1 MKGVDLMFSSKRK
14 YLSFLLCG
22 FILLGFAGI
31 CFAQGFQEIEK
42 DCHEY
47 VLSNG
52 MKFIVLER
60 DEAPVVSFHT
70 YADVGSANESYG
82 ITGIS
87 HFLEHMAFK
96 GTKVIAT
103 TDYEAEFELRRE
115 LDLIFD
121 ELVHEK
127 ERIQPDSVRIA
138 ELDTL
143 FEQTR
148 RKADEYVVNNEF
160 IDMIRREGGS
170 GVNAYTSND
179 ATQYIVSLPANRL
192 EFWMAMESDR
202 FLNPTFREFYK
213 EKEVV
218 MEERR
223 LRVETRPTGKLIED
237 FFATAFKAHP
247 YHHSVVGHM
256 SDLRRITREDM
267 REYFRTYYGPSNL
280 TTAVVGDVD
289 ADEVFKMAETYFG
302 RIPTEPKPATVRTV
316 EPEQWGERRVTVEA
330 MAQPLL
336 VVGYHRP
343 DVQHKDDLVFDA
355 MANILGQGRSSRLY
369 TSLVKEKKI
378 AAAAGAMSGWPG
390 NKYDC
395 LFAVYAVPAKDHT
408 SEECLAV
415 IDDEIEKLKTEL
427 TTEDEMSK
435 YKRGTKKGLI
445 DGMKSNS
452 NMARMLTNYD
462 VLSGS
467 WRNLFGEIDRVEAVS
482 AQDIQRVAQEYLMKK
497 NRTLGEIIPED
508 EG

>member
-1 MKGVDLMFSSKRK
+1 MFDRNWRHIRH
-14 YLSFLLCG
+14 LSCGLFLLVA
-22 FILLGFAGI
+22 AGV
-31 CFAQGFQEIEK
+31 CLAQTFGGIEEK
-42 DCHEY
+42 GSEY

-52 MKFIVLER
+52 MKFIVFER
-60 DEAPVVSFHT
+60 REAPVVSFHT

-96 GTKVIAT
+96 GTKTIGT
-103 TDYEAEFELRRE
+103 TDYGSEAELRAE
-115 LDLIFD
+115 LDRIFD
-121 ELVHEK
+121 HIVKEK
-127 ERIQPDSVRIA
+127 ESIRPDSAKIA

-143 FEQTR
+143 FEETR
-148 RKADEYVVNNEF
+148 RKAAEYVVNNEY
-160 IDMIRREGGS
+160 IDMMRREGGS

-223 LRVETRPTGKLIED
+223 LRVETRPTGRLIED

-267 REYFRTYYGPSNL
+267 RNYFRTYYGPSNL
-280 TTAVVGDVD
+280 TAAIVGDVK
-289 ADEVFKMAETYFG
+289 ADEVFRLADLYFS
-302 RIPTEPKPATVRTV
+302 RIATEPKPETVRTI

-343 DVQHKDDLVFDA
+343 NVRHEDDFVFDA

-378 AAAAGAMSGWPG
+378 AAAAGSMSAWPG
-390 NKYDC
+390 NKYSC

-408 SEECLAV
+408 SEECLEA
-415 IDDEIEKLKTEL
+415 IDAEIEKLRTEL
-427 TTEDEMSK
+427 ATEEEMSK
-435 YKRGTKKGLI
+435 YKRGTKKNLL
-445 DGMKSNS
+445 DGMKANNS
-452 NMARMLTNYD
+452 MARLLTNYD
-462 VLSGS
+462 VLTGD
-467 WRNLFGEIDRVEAVS
+467 WRNLFDEIDRVESVTAEDVRR
-482 AQDIQRVAQEYLMKK
+482 IAQEYLVRKH
-497 NRTLGEIIPED
+497 RTIGEIIPE

>member
-1 MKGVDLMFSSKRK
+1 MFDWKRK
-14 YLSFLLCG
+14 QLRLIWFG
-22 FILLGFAGI
+22 LGLIIVAGM
-31 CFAQGFQEIEK
+31 CLAQGFKEIEEQGS
-42 DCHEY
+42 EY

-60 DEAPVVSFHT
+60 HEAPVVSFHT

-96 GTKVIAT
+96 GTKTIGT
-103 TDYEAEFELRRE
+103 TDYEAEAKLMAE
-115 LDLIFD
+115 LDRIFD
-121 ELVHEK
+121 QLVE
-127 ERIQPDSVRIA
+127 ERGSIHSDSARIA
-138 ELDTL
+138 QLDTL

-148 RKADEYVVNNEF
+148 REAAEYVVNNEY
-160 IDMIRREGGS
+160 IDMMRREGGS
-170 GVNAYTSND
+170 GVNAYTNND

-223 LRVETRPTGKLIED
+223 LGIETRPTGKLIED
-237 FFATAFKAHP
+237 FFAMAFKAHP
-247 YHHSVVGHM
+247 YRHSVVGHM
-256 SDLRRITREDM
+256 SDLKRITREDM
-267 REYFRTYYGPSNL
+267 RDYFERNYGPSNL
-280 TTAVVGDVD
+280 TAAVVGDVE
-289 ADEVFKMAETYFG
+289 AEEVFRLADLYFS
-302 RIPTEPKPATVRTV
+302 RIPTAPKPEPLRTV
-316 EPEQWGERRVTVEA
+316 EPEQWGERRVMVEA

-343 DVQHKDDLVFDA
+343 DVRHEDDLVFDA
-355 MANILGQGRSSRLY
+355 LANILGQGRSSRLY

-378 AAAAGAMSGWPG
+378 AAAAGAMAGWPG
-390 NKYDC
+390 NKYPC

-408 SEECLAV
+408 SEECLAA
-415 IDDEIEKLKTEL
+415 IDEEIEKIKAELVTEK
-427 TTEDEMSK
+427 EMSK
-435 YKRGTKKGLI
+435 YKRGTKKGLL
-445 DGMKSNS
+445 DRMKSNS
-452 NMARMLTNYD
+452 SMARMLTNYD

-467 WRNLFGEIDRVEAVS
+467 WRNLFKEIDRVEAVS
-482 AQDIQRVAQEYLMKK
+482 AADVQRIAQEYLTRK
-497 NRTLGEIIPED
+497 NRTIGEIIPE